1 MNQIA
6 LFPLKSSTLQSKIL
20 SISILDNKYYTA
32 PVAFTQLNSI
42 SDLTCDFQV
51 VILDDLHLLPLVCND
66 SSTTVFFIGD
76 TTDDSAIFIDPSD
89 PDAISQLTAELD
101 LIDWPQKNI
110 KSLDGAKIDVFEQ
123 LLQFKRGDNIEE
135 FLNLLKQLE

>member
-20 SISILDNKYYTA
+20 SISNLDNKYYTA

-51 VILDDLHLLPLVCND
+51 VILDDLHLLPLVSND
-66 SSTTVFFIGD
+66 STTTVFFIGH
-76 TTDDSAIFIDPSD
+76 TTDDPAIFIDPSD
-89 PDAISQLTAELD
+89 PDAFSQLKAELD
-101 LIDWPQKNI
+101 LIDWPEKHV
-110 KSLDGAKIDVFEQ
+110 KSLEGAKIEIFEQ